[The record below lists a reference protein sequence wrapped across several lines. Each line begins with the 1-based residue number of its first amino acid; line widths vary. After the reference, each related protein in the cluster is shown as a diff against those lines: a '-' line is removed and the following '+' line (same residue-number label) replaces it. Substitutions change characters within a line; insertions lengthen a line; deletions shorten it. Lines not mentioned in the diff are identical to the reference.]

1 MPASPR
7 ALLFDLDGTLVDRDA
22 AFLACVRSTFG
33 NSPAAE
39 SILAL
44 DAHGHGDRSALL
56 RAWQLHSG
64 EVLTLPALGARI
76 AARLQPNPDLI
87 AALHELAV
95 RLPLGVITNGG
106 AQAQRLKLEAAG
118 LDRVFPASLVFV
130 SGELGIAKPDPA
142 LFLHAAR
149 RLGIAPT
156 DCLYVGDH
164 EPHDRVGALAAGFQF
179 QLASHPLDAA
189 TVRRLP
195 DAVPNA

>member
-7 ALLFDLDGTLVDRDA
+7 AILFDLDGTLVDRDA
-22 AFLACVRSTFG
+22 ALLACVRSTFG

-44 DAHGHGDRSALL
+44 DAHGHGDRTALL
-56 RAWQLHSG
+56 RAWHELSG
-64 EVLTLPALGARI
+64 EALTLHALGARI
-76 AARLQPNPDLI
+76 AARLQPNPDLNL
-87 AALHELAV
+87 ALHELAV
-95 RLPLGVITNGG
+95 RVPIGVITNGG

-118 LDRVFPASLVFV
+118 LDHVFPASLVFI
-130 SGELGIAKPDPA
+130 SAELGIAKPDPA

-149 RLGIAPT
+149 RLDVPPSR
-156 DCLYVGDH
+156 CLYIGDH

-179 QLASHPLDAA
+179 RLASHPLDAA